1 MTLTESVSPAVST
14 VDRMVIT
21 EPGVYDIPE
30 DVYHADP
37 VPGGSLSSTG
47 ARKLLAPSAPAKFR
61 YALDHPG
68 AEENRVFDF
77 GHVAHKL
84 VLGRGSEIAVIDADN
99 YRTKRAQDEKKAAY
113 AAGATPI
120 LAGEMERAEAMAKA
134 VREHPFAGDLFTAG
148 RPEVSVFARDK
159 QTGVMLR
166 ARMDWLRDEPMDDGR
181 LLLVDYKTTRD
192 ADPDA
197 IAKAVRQHGYHQQ
210 DAWYCDVAR
219 FAGITDQPAFVFVF
233 QEKEPPYL
241 VTVIE
246 LDAAARFWGD
256 VLNRHAINVY
266 AHCME
271 TGRWPGY
278 ADDIVPIGLP
288 PWAEREYESR
298 QAAGLYDLKGIFQ

>member
-1 MTLTESVSPAVST
+1 MTST
-14 VDRMVIT
+14 VERLEIT

-30 DVYHADP
+30 DEYHRDP
-37 VPGGSLSSTG
+37 VPDGSLSSTG

-61 YALDHPG
+61 YDLDNPG
-68 AEENRVFDF
+68 PSGKREFDF

-84 VLGRGSEIAVIDADN
+84 VLGRGGDVAVLDFEN
-99 YRTKRAQDEKKAAY
+99 YKTKKAQDEKKAAY
-113 AAGATPI
+113 AAGEIPI
-120 LAGEMERAEAMAKA
+120 LVGEHEKAEEMAAA
-134 VREHPFAGDLFTAG
+134 VRAHPIASALFTDG
-148 RPEVSVFARDK
+148 KPEQSVFARDK

-166 ARMDWLRDEPMDDGR
+166 ARIDWLKDEPLEDGR

-210 DAWYCDVAR
+210 DPWYSDLVCL
-219 FAGITDQPAFVFVF
+219 AGLAERPAFVFVF

-241 VTVIE
+241 ITVVE
-246 LDAAARFWGD
+246 LDAAAKFWGD

-266 AHCME
+266 RRCME

-278 ADDIVPIGLP
+278 ADDVVPVALP
-288 PWAEREYESR
+288 SWAERDYEAAQSR
-298 QAAGLYDLKGIFQ
+298 GDYDLKGMFQ